1 MHNLFLGTAKKIT
14 RDTWSQQTTDGITGV
29 KKPALL
35 SAKILD
41 QMERDLYSLLV
52 PPTMR
57 LSRRKIASGFA
68 QLTADD
74 WRKWTLG
81 ISQCLI
87 HGRGLG
93 ASRVVNWMMFVDACR
108 LIVKPTV
115 TINEA
120 EEAHMASQFGKSSVT
135 EYGST
140 IATINMHLHCHLL
153 DNIKDFGPI
162 YAFWCFGFERY
173 NGRIKK
179 ITTNNKD
186 CFELTYMARFNQQV
200 HRRDYVQRLP

>member
-1 MHNLFLGTAKKIT
+1 MSNS
-14 RDTWSQQTTDGITGV
+14 WS
-29 KKPALL
+29 
-35 SAKILD
+35 
-41 QMERDLYSLLV
+41 
-52 PPTMR
+52 
-57 LSRRKIASGFA
+57 
-68 QLTADD
+68 
-74 WRKWTLG
+74 WT
-81 ISQCLI
+81 C
-87 HGRGLG
+87 

-108 LIVKPTV
+108 LIVNQLVILTFFYGTLQLFK
-115 TINEA
+115 E
-120 EEAHMASQFGKSSVT
+120 FGKSSVT

-200 HRRDYVQRLP
+200 H

>member
-1 MHNLFLGTAKKIT
+1 
-14 RDTWSQQTTDGITGV
+14 
-29 KKPALL
+29 
-35 SAKILD
+35 
-41 QMERDLYSLLV
+41 MEQDLHTLLV
-52 PPTMR
+52 PPNLR
-57 LSRRKIASGFA
+57 LSHRKIASGFA

-87 HGRGLG
+87 RGRGLG
-93 ASRVVNWMMFVDACR
+93 ASRVVHWMMFVDACR

-120 EEAHMASQFGKSSVT
+120 EEAHMATPFSLFFYDNLQLFKEFGKSSVA
-135 EYGST
+135 EYGNT

-200 HRRDYVQRLP
+200 HRRDYVQRLPS